1 MQLPPE
7 LLCRVPTQVHTC
19 LQQWRLTGYRQPGVD
34 KDFGI
39 PGPALLV
46 PVEPL
51 DFLGGWVL
59 DEALTSHG
67 SILVHTYQAIAG
79 HIKTPVGY
87 VQAFGQTMSNQRLK
101 ASPAVEAL
109 SFQQTPERHLADH
122 TFGLRRALWSTNPTR
137 SVGRL

>member
-19 LQQWRLTGYRQPGVD
+19 LQQWWLTGYRQPCVD
-34 KDFGI
+34 KDLWI

-51 DFLGGWVL
+51 GFLGGWIL

-67 SILVHTYQAIAG
+67 RALVHMYQAIAG
-79 HIKTPVGY
+79 HINTSRAH

-101 ASPAVEAL
+101 AAPALEAL
-109 SFQQTPERHLADH
+109 KF
-122 TFGLRRALWSTNPTR
+122 
-137 SVGRL
+137 